1 MLANFSY
8 LLASKSITL
17 YILYTLHV
25 ILGTSLVFTALYTYG
40 VHSSK
45 AMARAAALEASMQT
59 SVNGISMIGKGLN
72 DSGSAVEFE
81 EEMDELNEMNIAIG
95 GLDGMSGMRKAK
107 SVVGLST
114 ETDARENK
122 STGIECGNVNGEVK
136 FREICYGGNVKE
148 GAEMNMPMLG
158 EKGVTIEI
166 S

>member
-1 MLANFSY
+1 
-8 LLASKSITL
+8 
-17 YILYTLHV
+17 
-25 ILGTSLVFTALYTYG
+25 
-40 VHSSK
+40 
-45 AMARAAALEASMQT
+45 MARAAALEASMQT

-81 EEMDELNEMNIAIG
+81 EEMDELNEMDIAIG
-95 GLDGMSGMRKAK
+95 GLDGTNGMRKAK

-114 ETDARENK
+114 ERDARGNK

-148 GAEMNMPMLG
+148 GAGMNIPMLG
-158 EKGVTIEI
+158 EKRMTVEI